1 VISIAR
7 YQAFGL
13 LTGVLLAGGLLAAPV
28 AVADPA
34 PPPVVVAGGGG
45 RDGFITVTA
54 TSPGSSGESGAGSG
68 SASPAGS
75 GSGGGG
81 GFTSPAGSGS
91 SNGSDTS
98 PTTPTGSTLDGYGGA
113 FCANLASAD
122 CASSIAGAQPGTSSN
137 PAAELAYLN
146 AVGQAVCN
154 MGTTAACPV
163 PGTPPAAT
171 APGAPPAPPPPPSA
185 AVVAQIAISQLDL
198 TAATPRLSA
207 NPNLAVGL
215 PVFLWVEQSPTTT
228 GPVSTTV
235 TAGPT
240 SVTAVATVSRIDW
253 SMGPAG
259 AVVSCAGPGTPAPAG
274 PIFHGNNSPDCG
286 YSYALRSLPE
296 RTGGLGKWP
305 VTATTVWNI
314 TWFGAGQAGAQGLSL
329 TSRTAVEVGELQTL
343 FVAPGGGH

>member
-154 MGTTAACPV
+154 SGTTAACPV

-198 TAATPRLSA
+198 TAATPHVSA
-207 NPNLAVGL
+207 DPNLAVGL
-215 PVFLWVEQSPTTT
+215 PVWLWVDQSPTTT
-228 GPVSTTV
+228 GPVSTT
-235 TAGPT
+235 
-240 SVTAVATVSRIDW
+240 AT
-253 SMGPAG
+253 
-259 AVVSCAGPGTPAPAG
+259 AG

>member
-1 VISIAR
+1 VISDAR

-13 LTGVLLAGGLLAAPV
+13 LTGVLLAGALLAAPV

-54 TSPGSSGESGAGSG
+54 TTPGSSGESGAGSG
-68 SASPAGS
+68 SASPAGP
-75 GSGGGG
+75 GSGGGN

-91 SNGSDTS
+91 SNGYDTS
-98 PTTPTGSTLDGYGGA
+98 PATPTGPTLDGYGGA

-122 CASSIAGAQPGTSSN
+122 CASAIAGAQPGTSSN
-137 PAAELAYLN
+137 PAAELTYLN

-154 MGTTAACPV
+154 LGTTAACPV
-163 PGTPPAAT
+163 PGTPAAPV

-198 TAATPRLSA
+198 TAATPHLSA
-207 NPNLAVGL
+207 DPNLAVGL
-215 PVFLWVEQSPTTT
+215 PVWLWVEQSPTTT
-228 GPVSTTV
+228 GPVSTTA

-274 PIFHGNNSPDCG
+274 PIFQGNNSPDCG
-286 YSYALRSLPE
+286 YSYALRSLRE

-329 TSRTAVEVGELQTL
+329 TSRTAVEVGELQAL